1 MEESHRID
9 LDKTNSL
16 LIEALFRLMPKPGSF
31 DTGIKGLWTTRR
43 DAPSLPMRF
52 FYDSLIIVVV
62 QGKKH
67 SFIGTEELVYSPKKC
82 VFLGVDLPGEGRIT
96 EASPEKPYMALIF
109 QLDASILSELLGRIP
124 PGQIETSSRAEPCS
138 KKGMAVVDVDPD
150 VLDAFL
156 RLAESVKSPAEQAVL
171 APMIIREIHY
181 RLLMGPLGSQLKK
194 IHTIG
199 SQSNQVVQALH
210 WLRDNYNKPFTID
223 DLAKRVNM
231 APSTFRRCFY
241 QLTTISPL
249 QYQKRLRLYEAQHLM
264 LTEGVDANH
273 AGYSVGYES
282 ITQFN
287 REYKRLFGEPPKKN
301 VKSLLTS

>member
-1 MEESHRID
+1 M
-9 LDKTNSL
+9 
-16 LIEALFRLMPKPGSF
+16 
-31 DTGIKGLWTTRR
+31 IK
-43 DAPSLPMRF
+43 
-52 FYDSLIIVVV
+52 
-62 QGKKH
+62 
-67 SFIGTEELVYSPKKC
+67 
-82 VFLGVDLPGEGRIT
+82 
-96 EASPEKPYMALIF
+96 
-109 QLDASILSELLGRIP
+109 
-124 PGQIETSSRAEPCS
+124 
-138 KKGMAVVDVDPD
+138 VVDVDPD

-156 RLAESVKSPAEQAVL
+156 RLAESFKSPTAQTVL

-181 RLLMGPLGSQLKK
+181 RLLMGPLGSQLRK

-199 SQSNQVVQALH
+199 SQSHQIVQALH

-223 DLAKRVNM
+223 DLSKRVNM

-264 LTEGVDANH
+264 LKEGMDANN

-287 REYKRLFGEPPKKN
+287 REYKRMFGEPPKKN
-301 VKSLLTS
+301 IKHLLTGEQTD